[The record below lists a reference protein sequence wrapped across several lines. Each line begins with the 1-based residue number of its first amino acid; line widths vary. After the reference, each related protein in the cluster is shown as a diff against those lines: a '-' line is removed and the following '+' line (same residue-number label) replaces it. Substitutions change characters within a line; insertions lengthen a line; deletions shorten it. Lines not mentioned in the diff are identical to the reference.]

1 MPIRRLNF
9 TRRCRIHRDDIDIVL
24 HGQASPPTFDAHLNL
39 EHYHFPPDARVF
51 VEAYRQTTVS
61 RFGFGTVS
69 APRQPASTSL
79 VEFESPAAILFR
91 VRITATSGS
100 NGILLGV
107 ANRLRPREPNEK
119 PAPRITLLPAMP
131 DDLGEEL
138 WRVEFD
144 STATYLVIN
153 SQLADWKET
162 AKDPQFRALVFPA
175 AMRLILERILYV
187 DKHKTTDDDQDWHSL
202 WLRFA
207 STLPGSGPVPHDA
220 DKYDEWIENAVAAF
234 ARRNRLRTAYD
245 ACEKG

>member
-61 RFGFGTVS
+61 RFDFGTVS

-79 VEFESPAAILFR
+79 AEFESLAAILFR

-107 ANRLRPREPNEK
+107 ADRLRPREPNEK
-119 PAPRITLLPAMP
+119 PDRRIPLLPPKPA
-131 DDLGEEL
+131 DLDQEL
-138 WRVEFD
+138 WRVDF
-144 STATYLVIN
+144 SNTGTYLEIN

-162 AKDPQFRALVFPA
+162 AKDPQFHALVFPA

-187 DKHKTTDDDQDWHSL
+187 DKHTTTDDDQDWRSL

-207 STLPGSGPVPHDA
+207 SRLPGSEPVPRDP
-220 DKYDEWIENAVAAF
+220 DKYYDWIENAVAAF
-234 ARRNRLRTAYD
+234 ARRKRLRTAYD
-245 ACEKG
+245 ACERG